1 MKNLRISLDAA
12 RLIALTAMLGFV
24 DGRNRLPDSDL
35 FRSRVALVKTPENT
49 DLSKGVMATE
59 QPKRTAYLIEFQ
71 RGSRIH
77 EVLVDA
83 FTGRVLTS

>member
-1 MKNLRISLDAA
+1 
-12 RLIALTAMLGFV
+12 
-24 DGRNRLPDSDL
+24 
-35 FRSRVALVKTPENT
+35 LVKTPENT